1 MDILSV
7 LRTLGALA
15 TVLGLLAGALWV
27 VRRYDIKLPAQF
39 AGGGGAARRLALVE
53 RLPLDGRR
61 SVALIRRDDQEH
73 LVLIAPEGLLLLDAA
88 AGTASVPRRPRTKTH
103 A

>member
-15 TVLGLLAGALWV
+15 IVLGMLGGALWV
-27 VRRYDIKLPAQF
+27 VRRYDIRLPVRF
-39 AGGGGAARRLALVE
+39 MAGPQERRLAVVE
-53 RLPLDGRR
+53 RLALDGRR
-61 SVALIRRDDQEH
+61 SVALIRCGEREH
-73 LVLIAPEGLLLLDAA
+73 AVLIAPEGLLVLEGAA
-88 AGTASVPRRPRTKTH
+88 AGATTRSGSLAN